1 MEKLELQFSAPIFAA
16 DQVTRQIAGT
26 IVPFGQVGNT
36 SAGAVEFQFGAFGDI
51 NPEDIKLN
59 LEHDRTRPIGRGVPG
74 SLKASPNGLS
84 MAFKIANTQAGTDA
98 LIEAADG
105 LRDSFSIEATADEYT
120 IEKGVMKITAAT
132 LTGVAHVT
140 APAFSAAKIMEV
152 AASEEPEATEAE
164 EAATEEVEEK
174 ETTMEQ
180 ENTAPA
186 AEEVTASAV
195 VQASAPI
202 HTQPRSPIVNAATY
216 MEHSV
221 KAALGNDE
229 SRQYVRAADDS
240 TTTNTGLTLAPHMSE
255 FVSTSIGGRATIDAI
270 SSGVLPASGMS
281 FTIPKLTAAPTVDV
295 VAEEGATAGTGMTSN
310 YLTVDVQK
318 FAGSNVISWELL
330 DRSDPLFFNELVRE
344 MGLAYAK
351 ATDEAVLAAIIAGGT
366 QATAAAATADGLQ
379 AFVSKETAAA
389 YKGSGNFARNLVV
402 SPDVWSS
409 IMNMQDSADRPLYV
423 AANPQN
429 NPGSVAPTSLRGN
442 VLGLDMYVDAHVA
455 ASGFVDDSAFIIAP
469 EAVTWYESAKRQVQ
483 VQVIGTGQVE
493 VAVYGYGAVAVK
505 KPAGVR
511 RFNLT

>member
-1 MEKLELQFSAPIFAA
+1 MEKLELTFSAPIFAA

-36 SAGAVEFQFGAFGDI
+36 SAGAVSFEFGAFGDI

-74 SLKASPNGLS
+74 SLQASPNGLS

-105 LRDSFSIEATADEYT
+105 LRDSFSIEATADQYT

-164 EAATEEVEEK
+164 EAATEEVEENA
-174 ETTMEQ
+174 TMEE

-221 KAALGNDE
+221 KAALGSDE

-240 TTTNTGLTLAPHMSE
+240 TANNTGLTLAPHMSE
-255 FVSTSIGGRATIDAI
+255 FVSTSIGGRATIDAV

-281 FTIPKLTAAPTVDV
+281 FTIPKLNAAPTVGV
-295 VAEEGATAGTGMTSN
+295 VDEEDPTAGTGMTSN
-310 YLTVDVQK
+310 YLTIDVQK

-344 MGLAYAK
+344 MGIAYAK
-351 ATDEAVLAAIIAGGT
+351 ATDEAVLDAIIALGT
-366 QATAAAATADGLQ
+366 AGFARAATADGLQ
-379 AFVSKETAAA
+379 AFVATEAAQA

-409 IMNMQDSADRPLYV
+409 IMYMQDGADRPLYV

-442 VLGLDMYVDAHVA
+442 VLGLDLYVDAHVA
-455 ASGFVDDSAFIIAP
+455 ASGFVDNSAFIIAP

-511 RFNLT
+511 KFVLD